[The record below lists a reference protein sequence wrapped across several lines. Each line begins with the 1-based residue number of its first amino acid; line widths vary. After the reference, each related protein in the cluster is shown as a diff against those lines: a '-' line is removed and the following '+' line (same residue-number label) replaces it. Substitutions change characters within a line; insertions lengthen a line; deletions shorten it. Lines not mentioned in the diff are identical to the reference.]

1 MQQFLDTKPYLVLGI
16 GTDVGKTFF
25 TTNYCN
31 NFANSYAIKPIA
43 TGFVCNE
50 NYIDLNSDV
59 ALLLTSQKE
68 TVTLQNVNNICLY
81 HHPTPISPNLVLDIN
96 FNDLLNFCQQ
106 KIQQYHHKTLLI
118 ETAGGIFSPINN
130 QKYFLHLAEDLK
142 IECLLITN
150 NYLGA
155 INHTIASIEAI
166 KNRKLNLQKI
176 IINNHQN
183 NNPASTL
190 QFINT
195 LQNFCQNDNWKL
207 DFIEIKKITKKL
219 DL

>member
-1 MQQFLDTKPYLVLGI
+1 MLNTKPYLILGI

-25 TTNYCN
+25 TTNYCH
-31 NFANSYAIKPIA
+31 NFTNSFAIKPVA

-59 ALLLTSQKE
+59 ALLLEAQKQDI
-68 TVTLQNVNNICLY
+68 TLQNINNICLY
-81 HHPTPISPNLVLDIN
+81 HHPIPISPHWVLDIN
-96 FNDLLNFCQQ
+96 FADLLNFCQQ
-106 KIQQYHHKTLLI
+106 KIQQYKNKTLLI
-118 ETAGGIFSPINN
+118 ETAGGVFSPINN
-130 QKYFLHLAEDLK
+130 HKHFLHLAESLQ
-142 IECLLITN
+142 IECLLVAN

-155 INHTIASIEAI
+155 INHTLASIEAI

-183 NNPASTL
+183 NNQATTL
-190 QFINT
+190 QFITT
-195 LQNFCQNDNWKL
+195 LQNFCHSNNWQF
-207 DFIEIKKITKKL
+207 DFIEMKNITKKL